1 MKKKEI
7 DAFKE
12 VRQKLRN
19 IKGLL
24 TYAIV
29 HWDKDGFSAKND
41 NANAFFEMAIDN
53 IKNVVNNYDYNSLC
67 FDKQS
72 LDDYENEY
80 NKINLTGKLFE
91 IKKLIANGLRYSI
104 QEEIE
109 YINNSIN

>member
-1 MKKKEI
+1 MKKNKINIYE
-7 DAFKE
+7 DVK
-12 VRQKLRN
+12 RQLNNADRFL
-19 IKGLL
+19 I
-24 TYAIV
+24 YAIG
-29 HWDKDGFSAKND
+29 HWDKDGYSAKND

-91 IKKLIANGLRYSI
+91 IKKLIANGLKYSI

-109 YINNSIN
+109 QINRCTG